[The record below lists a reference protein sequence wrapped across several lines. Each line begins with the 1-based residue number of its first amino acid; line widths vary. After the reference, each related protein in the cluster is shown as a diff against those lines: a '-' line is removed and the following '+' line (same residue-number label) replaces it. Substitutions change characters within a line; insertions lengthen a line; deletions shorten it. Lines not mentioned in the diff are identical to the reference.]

1 MEGDDYVS
9 LQEGQI
15 KSYPMNQKKRLLYES
30 TRPEN
35 LMGLPPNKDQYSLD
49 PSHSSL
55 HAQPLL
61 LRKRKW
67 NISRQ
72 KNKLKAKNEAD
83 ERKNKKPVS
92 PALGISATAAAA
104 ITATAID
111 AGGTGMPE
119 FSVVGSTFRSC
130 SASITGGAVALAVGG
145 AGYINVQDC
154 VFERNRVQAT
164 RNDAIGG
171 AVSIE
176 FGETIVNAGD
186 APAPR
191 LSVKGN
197 HQLVRVYSASSAVL
211 LLATQG

>member
-1 MEGDDYVS
+1 MEGNDYVS
-9 LQEGQI
+9 LQERKRKG
-15 KSYPMNQKKRLLYES
+15 YPMNQKKRLLYEL
-30 TRPEN
+30 TRPEK
-35 LMGLPPNKDQYSLD
+35 LMKPPQHKDQYSLD

-67 NISRQ
+67 NIGRQ
-72 KNKLKAKNEAD
+72 KNKLKTKNEAD
-83 ERKNKKPVS
+83 EHKKKKPVS
-92 PALGISATAAAA
+92 PALDISATTAAP
-104 ITATAID
+104 ITAAAID
-111 AGGTGMPE
+111 AGGTGIPE

-164 RNDAIGG
+164 RNNALGG
-171 AVSIE
+171 AVSID
-176 FGETIVNAGD
+176 FGEIIVNAGD

-191 LSVKGN
+191 LRVKGN
-197 HQLVRVYSASSAVL
+197 HQFVRVYSASSAVL
-211 LLATQG
+211 LLVP